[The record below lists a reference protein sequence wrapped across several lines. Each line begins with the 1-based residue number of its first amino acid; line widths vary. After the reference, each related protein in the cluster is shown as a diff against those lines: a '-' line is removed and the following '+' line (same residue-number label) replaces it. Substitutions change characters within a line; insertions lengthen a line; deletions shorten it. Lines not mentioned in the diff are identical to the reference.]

1 MRDTMFDMSTD
12 VATTRCIASTQTTS
26 SSPRGSAK
34 QNTYSVLI
42 APCNLLLLLRCSS
55 APPAAARAATLLSPL
70 QIIGIFNST
79 EMPDLSFCVNP
90 LRS

>member
-1 MRDTMFDMSTD
+1 MRVTLCLTCGHYAVYCIDTDHQFL
-12 VATTRCIASTQTTS
+12 
-26 SSPRGSAK
+26 PRGSAK

-70 QIIGIFNST
+70 QIIGIFIST